1 MRYYKTKYNGI
12 RITKTGVVR
21 NTISGKVLKIYKRG
35 SFMFNKKH
43 VNLAKLMIETFK
55 KTKYKSGRIVF
66 LDGNKENYHIE
77 NLEYIT
83 KFDIIEK
90 PNELDLIKILRF
102 YFGENAIQNIKDVF
116 GFRSQINTILIVR
129 NFYYNYRKHEN
140 IDVFKSYFNLFYPS
154 FISLSKEFKITVVD
168 TKMTIYFFLNKLI
181 DDCKKDKII
190 I

>member
-1 MRYYKTKYNGI
+1 MKTYN
-12 RITKTGVVR
+12 
-21 NTISGKVLKIYKRG
+21 
-35 SFMFNKKH
+35 
-43 VNLAKLMIETFK
+43 
-55 KTKYKSGRIVF
+55 
-66 LDGNKENYHIE
+66 IE
-77 NLEYIT
+77 NLEYKT
-83 KFDIIEK
+83 KFDVIEK
-90 PNELDLIKILRF
+90 PNDSDLIKILRF

>member
-1 MRYYKTKYNGI
+1 M
-12 RITKTGVVR
+12 
-21 NTISGKVLKIYKRG
+21 
-35 SFMFNKKH
+35 
-43 VNLAKLMIETFK
+43 
-55 KTKYKSGRIVF
+55 
-66 LDGNKENYHIE
+66 
-77 NLEYIT
+77 
-83 KFDIIEK
+83 IEK
-90 PNELDLIKILRF
+90 PNDSDLIKILRF